1 MDSKPEQGRNETNI
15 QSDDGALA
23 NPPSSASNVIPQAT
37 IVSDFPAEKGAQG
50 NEFCATGVYPGPAP
64 VYPPPTSVATP
75 SPHLQAA
82 DGVVDRLLH
91 LVDELHDRKENRRY
105 DRDLRHEELRERL
118 RIERE
123 QRHNVPASQGY
134 LGIAPGYPMTAP
146 GYPMTAPGYYPST
159 TPGYAATAPGGYPAP
174 TAPGGYPATAAPGY
188 YPGPTAPGYP
198 TAAPGYPGTA
208 PGSYPAAAP
217 GYYYPAPAPGYYPAT
232 TPTGAGPVAPTTV
245 GVPANNTCANPVTP
259 TGGAAAGD
267 PKAPVVS

>member
-146 GYPMTAPGYYPST
+146 GQPPLLQAT
-159 TPGYAATAPGGYPAP
+159 TQVLRLRATQPLLQDIQGLLQAP
-174 TAPGGYPATAAPGY
+174 TLLLLRATITQPLLQAIILPLLPQVLVQLLQRRLEFQLIIHAL
-188 YPGPTAPGYP
+188 TQ
-198 TAAPGYPGTA
+198 
-208 PGSYPAAAP
+208 
-217 GYYYPAPAPGYYPAT
+217 
-232 TPTGAGPVAPTTV
+232 
-245 GVPANNTCANPVTP
+245 
-259 TGGAAAGD
+259 
-267 PKAPVVS
+267 

>member
-146 GYPMTAPGYYPST
+146 GYYPST

-174 TAPGGYPATAAPGY
+174 TAPGASHRCSRLLPRSY
-188 YPGPTAPGYP
+188 
-198 TAAPGYPGTA
+198 
-208 PGSYPAAAP
+208 GSGLPNRCSRISRDCSRLLPCCCSGLLLPSPCSRLLSCHYSHRCWSSCSND
-217 GYYYPAPAPGYYPAT
+217 GW
-232 TPTGAGPVAPTTV
+232 
-245 GVPANNTCANPVTP
+245 
-259 TGGAAAGD
+259 
-267 PKAPVVS
+267 SSS